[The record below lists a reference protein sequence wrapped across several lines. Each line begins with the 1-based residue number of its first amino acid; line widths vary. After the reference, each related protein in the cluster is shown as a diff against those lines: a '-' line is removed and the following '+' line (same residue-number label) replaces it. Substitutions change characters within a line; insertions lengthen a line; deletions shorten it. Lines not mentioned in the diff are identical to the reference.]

1 MHRTYVNKF
10 GRVYQGKEGNSLRRG
25 PGCAAFGPI
34 PFSALEVTTAAT
46 GSGTGSGMVDS
57 GSVFSDDWAD
67 SSVEKLVEATTS
79 SFDPPRILRKALP
92 APA

>member
-1 MHRTYVNKF
+1 MQRTYVNKF

-34 PFSALEVTTAAT
+34 PFSALEATTAA
-46 GSGTGSGMVDS
+46 TGSGMVDS
-57 GSVFSDDWAD
+57 GSTFSDDWAD
-67 SSVEKLVEATTS
+67 SSVEKLVEAATS

-92 APA
+92 APAW